1 MIVPKVVYKTGTP
14 LQHAWARWFN
24 YQTMSKNSNNLVSV
38 VGKTGS
44 GKTWSAISIAEI
56 MSGMSGVPF
65 GIENIVF
72 SLRELM
78 ELINSDKLRKGS
90 VIVFDEPQISI
101 SAREFQSEA
110 NKVFNYLLSTFRH
123 RNFSLFFCT
132 PFENLLDKSTRKLF
146 HVRIETAGV
155 NIKDKTCKL
164 KALYVEHV
172 DYREEPYRK
181 RLMAIFPKESGGF
194 QTKKI
199 DFWDVPKPNQAL
211 IDLYEAK
218 KREFTDNLNKNI
230 LDRLIKY
237 EDKGKSMTTK
247 HGGTQVLPEEDII
260 HFAPTLREKV
270 VECLKKGMRKQKDI
284 AKELGIDPRMVNYH
298 YKSIKNEQKSI
309 ELRKNTENRAKML
322 QNAVG

>member
-1 MIVPKVVYKTGTP
+1 MIIPKVVYKTGLP
-14 LQHAWARWFN
+14 LPNAWCRWFN
-24 YQTMSKNSNNLVSV
+24 YQTSSKNSNNLVSV

-56 MSGMSGVPF
+56 MSQLSGVPF
-65 GIENIVF
+65 DIENIVF

-101 SAREFQSEA
+101 SAKEFQSEA

-146 HVRIETAGV
+146 HVRIETAGI
-155 NIKDKTCKL
+155 NIKDNTCKL

-181 RLMAIFPKESGGF
+181 RLMVIYPKES
-194 QTKKI
+194 
-199 DFWDVPKPNQAL
+199 
-211 IDLYEAK
+211 
-218 KREFTDNLNKNI
+218 
-230 LDRLIKY
+230 
-237 EDKGKSMTTK
+237 
-247 HGGTQVLPEEDII
+247 
-260 HFAPTLREKV
+260 
-270 VECLKKGMRKQKDI
+270 
-284 AKELGIDPRMVNYH
+284 
-298 YKSIKNEQKSI
+298 
-309 ELRKNTENRAKML
+309 
-322 QNAVG
+322 